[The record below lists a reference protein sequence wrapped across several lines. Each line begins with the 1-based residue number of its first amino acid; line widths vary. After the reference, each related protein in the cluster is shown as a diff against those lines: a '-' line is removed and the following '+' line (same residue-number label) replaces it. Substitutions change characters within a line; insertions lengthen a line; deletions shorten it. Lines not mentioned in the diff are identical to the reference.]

1 MTMARAW
8 AFGVLLAG
16 QASAHGY
23 DWGRYVN
30 GYAGKYYDGPTDG
43 EFSDSVKRYA
53 GGFSGYGQ
61 SYAGRYSQDRVAQ
74 AKEYEADQAGAR
86 APTAAAL
93 VELPAQER
101 ENTSRV
107 DEALAAKQKAM
118 QDAEASVEE
127 LRAWDAELKR
137 DLKNKSFSGAAAR
150 RIVAKVH
157 AAFAGTRS
165 ELERNFSAAMEALNS
180 TSLAAASPADIGK
193 AEHAAK
199 VVMSDFDRLDHDE
212 DKAMHS
218 AVELIRREGMS
229 KARSLRKQASEAAR
243 RVRAAGMADARA
255 ESKAGARERVY
266 EHERLDAEKAGERL
280 SGRAEEL
287 AEKAEGYVERQVDRV
302 RLHLESLVEG
312 SADEVKDVR
321 KSRRHR
327 LRRALELAR
336 EARKAAGERIA
347 EKAAEERIAEKK
359 AAADR
364 KSAAEPKADRPTEG
378 EPEANATNDGS
389 AVDAGKPDGEDSST
403 EADFKEFQHLDDA
416 EKKAEENAKRAMKEF
431 DQDSNDGQEA
441 GQATL
446 LMAVPSRGQVAA
458 NRTAEAASRAAEALA
473 AEREASEEA
482 EAKIEELRSWDAA
495 LKRDLNEN
503 FSAAAAWGI
512 VARAESAFG
521 PQRAELE
528 RKFDAVLE
536 ALNATS
542 LATARSSDVR
552 RAEHAAEA
560 AAREF
565 GRLDHAEAKAMRST
579 LEAIRRAGET
589 RTRAL
594 WKGARE
600 AARRAYRFGMAAAHA
615 QREAGVEERV
625 YERKQLDAEEASER
639 LLGQAEELMEKA
651 EGYIEKQFDAVQIH
665 LESAMED
672 RRSEAQAA
680 RPARE
685 QRLDRARD
693 LVHKA
698 RQAAKQRAA
707 EEKVVQA
714 TNPSVFLARST
725 TKDLGSASVVPLA
738 CAALAATSALLALR
752 HCKRTVA
759 IERPLLG

>member
-364 KSAAEPKADRPTEG
+364 ADY
-378 EPEANATNDGS
+378 
-389 AVDAGKPDGEDSST
+389 
-403 EADFKEFQHLDDA
+403 KEFQRLDDA
-416 EKKAEENAKRAMKEF
+416 ESKAEENAKRAMKEF

-615 QREAGVEERV
+615 QREAGAEERV

-639 LLGQAEELMEKA
+639 LLSRAEELAEKA
-651 EGYIEKQFDAVQIH
+651 EGYIEKQFDAVRLH
-665 LESAMED
+665 LEGVMED
-672 RRSEAQAA
+672 RRSEARAA
-680 RPARE
+680 REARE
-685 QRLDRARD
+685 QRLDRARE
-693 LVHKA
+693 LVRKA
-698 RQAAKQRAA
+698 RRAAKQGAAEEGAVQAAK
-707 EEKVVQA
+707 
-714 TNPSVFLARST
+714 PSVFLARSAT
-725 TKDLGSASVVPLA
+725 EDLGSASVAPLA
-738 CAALAATSALLALR
+738 CAALVAASALLALR
-752 HCKRTVA
+752 RCRRSVA
-759 IERPLLG
+759 LERPLLG

>member
-1 MTMARAW
+1 MARAW

-364 KSAAEPKADRPTEG
+364 ADY
-378 EPEANATNDGS
+378 
-389 AVDAGKPDGEDSST
+389 
-403 EADFKEFQHLDDA
+403 KEFQRLDDA
-416 EKKAEENAKRAMKEF
+416 ESKAEENAKRAMKEF
-431 DQDSNDGQEA
+431 DQDSNGDQEA

-446 LMAVPSRGQVAA
+446 LMAAPSRGQVAA

-600 AARRAYRFGMAAAHA
+600 AARRAYRSGMAAAHA
-615 QREAGVEERV
+615 QREAGAEERV

-639 LLGQAEELMEKA
+639 LLSRAEELAEKA
-651 EGYIEKQFDAVQIH
+651 EGYIEKQFDAVRLH
-665 LESAMED
+665 LEGVMED
-672 RRSEAQAA
+672 RRSEARAA
-680 RPARE
+680 REARE
-685 QRLDRARD
+685 QRLDRARE
-693 LVHKA
+693 LVRKA
-698 RQAAKQRAA
+698 RRAAKQGAAEEGAVQAAK
-707 EEKVVQA
+707 
-714 TNPSVFLARST
+714 PSVFLARSAT
-725 TKDLGSASVVPLA
+725 EDLGSASVAPLA
-738 CAALAATSALLALR
+738 CAALVAASALLALR
-752 HCKRTVA
+752 RCRRSVA
-759 IERPLLG
+759 LERPLLG

>member
-364 KSAAEPKADRPTEG
+364 ADY
-378 EPEANATNDGS
+378 
-389 AVDAGKPDGEDSST
+389 
-403 EADFKEFQHLDDA
+403 KEFQRLDDA
-416 EKKAEENAKRAMKEF
+416 ESKAEENAKRAMKEF